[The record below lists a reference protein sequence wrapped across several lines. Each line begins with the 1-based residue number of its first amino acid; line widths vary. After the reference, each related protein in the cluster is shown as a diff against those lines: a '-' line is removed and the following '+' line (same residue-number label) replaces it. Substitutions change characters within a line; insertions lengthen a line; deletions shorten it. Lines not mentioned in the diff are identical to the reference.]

1 VNVDNKSLVLFGEE
15 ERIHFL
21 SLQFGYHSD
30 NYLCN
35 DGGSDHDCEVYPESW
50 LICTGCN
57 EDIGTI
63 APIEVILA
71 FLNLI
76 FCPLV
81 ILVQIFP
88 VVEVVS
94 IVASN
99 REVISINGSVLNQL
113 TNYIYRN
120 VCKDD
125 GQIHIKML
133 VRERDAVDDKVDNQY
148 KQGEVGRQNNNHLAP
163 LTETEIEVGCTNLI
177 SEE

>member
-1 VNVDNKSLVLFGEE
+1 MNVDNKSLVLFSEE

-21 SLQFGYHSD
+21 CLQFGYHSD

-35 DGGSDHDCEVYPESW
+35 DGGSYHDCEVFPEFW
-50 LICTGCN
+50 LICTDCN

-81 ILVQIFP
+81 ILVKVFP
-88 VVEVVS
+88 VVKVVS